1 LVAGIDGFA
10 CAGVAEA
17 PVDDGAELVGALAGF
32 VGLEGEGWGEG
43 GAGGGREAVMGRLCG
58 DDAGGTGVADGDEGA
73 VDGLLKSFLEVRLY
87 CCGGGRTGI
96 LWGRVGWAFWARLC
110 GVGGGA
116 ACIGRRRI
124 WGPSSWRVC
133 RDEKASC
140 IMSGWRWRFWRYF
153 RELCCGWRRWCG
165 ERCAILCGE

>member
-1 LVAGIDGFA
+1 M
-10 CAGVAEA
+10 
-17 PVDDGAELVGALAGF
+17 
-32 VGLEGEGWGEG
+32 
-43 GAGGGREAVMGRLCG
+43 MGRLGG

-116 ACIGRRRI
+116 ACIDRDSGVAHADWVRSRVGVASVVDESGGRAAGEFVVTRRHL
-124 WGPSSWRVC
+124 V
-133 RDEKASC
+133 
-140 IMSGWRWRFWRYF
+140 
-153 RELCCGWRRWCG
+153 
-165 ERCAILCGE
+165 